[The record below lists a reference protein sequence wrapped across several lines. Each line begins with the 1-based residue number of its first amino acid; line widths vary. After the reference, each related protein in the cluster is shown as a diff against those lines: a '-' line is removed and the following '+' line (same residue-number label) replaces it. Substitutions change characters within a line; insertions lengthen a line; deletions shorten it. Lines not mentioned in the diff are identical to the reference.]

1 MKTHSVKPADV
12 AKKHWV
18 LFDAE
23 NQTLGR
29 LATEVARHLR
39 GKHKPT
45 FTHHLDCGDGVIVIN
60 AEKVILTG
68 SKLDTKL
75 YHTHSLYVGGIKAIN
90 AKDLLAKAPERLIEI
105 AVKGMLPKSKLGR
118 AIAGHLR
125 VHAGKDH
132 PHQALKPVAPQPR
145 LATAGGK

>member
-45 FTHHLDCGDGVIVIN
+45 FTPHLDCGDGVIVIN
-60 AEKVILTG
+60 AEKIKLTG
-68 SKLDTKL
+68 WKMDNKL
-75 YHTHSLYVGGIKAIN
+75 YHNHSLYIGGIKAIN
-90 AKDLLAKAPERLIEI
+90 AKDLLAKHPERLIEI

-118 AIAGHLR
+118 AIGGHLR

-132 PHQALKPVAPQPR
+132 PHTGLKPVAPQPR
-145 LATAGGK
+145 LAGGK